1 MATKKNTPK
10 VTNKVKRMD
19 ATAKAKW
26 FAENCSK
33 LPADEQAK
41 IKAKMASPLTVRK
54 VAKIKDYNA
63 FAASLSLIELA
74 SVKTVIDK
82 AYAAKGDEKAA
93 AAAKLRE
100 ELTAKQAQLAT
111 LES

>member
-1 MATKKNTPK
+1 MAKKNTPK
-10 VTNKVKRMD
+10 VTNKVKSMD
-19 ATAKAKW
+19 AAGKAKW

-33 LPADEQAK
+33 LPADEQAT
-41 IKAKMASPLTVRK
+41 IKAKMAKPLTVRK
-54 VAKIKDYNA
+54 VAKVKDWNV
-63 FAASLSLIELA
+63 FASSMTLMELA
-74 SVKTVIDK
+74 SAKTFIDK